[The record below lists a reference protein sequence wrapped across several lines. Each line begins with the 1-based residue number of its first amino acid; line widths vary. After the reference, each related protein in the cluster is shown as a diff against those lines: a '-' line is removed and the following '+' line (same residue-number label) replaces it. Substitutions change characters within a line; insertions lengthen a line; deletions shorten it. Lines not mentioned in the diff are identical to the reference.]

1 MMEYQAMF
9 NFVGGILLVAIG
21 WWCKE
26 IWDSV
31 KTLKEDIKAIE
42 IDLPKNYVSK
52 KDIDSRFDKIDA
64 TLERLFDRLEAKVDK

>member
-9 NFVGGILLVAIG
+9 NFVAGILLVAIG

-31 KTLKEDIKAIE
+31 KALKADIKAIE

-52 KDIDSRFDKIDA
+52 TDIESRFDKIDA
-64 TLERLFDRLEAKVDK
+64 TLERLFDRLDSKADK

>member
-1 MMEYQAMF
+1 MEYQAMF
-9 NFVGGILLVAIG
+9 NLALGAVLVAIG

-31 KTLKEDIKAIE
+31 KALKADIKAIE

-52 KDIDSRFDKIDA
+52 RDIESRFDKIDA
-64 TLERLFDRLEAKVDK
+64 TLERLFDRLDSKVDK

>member
-1 MMEYQAMF
+1 MEYQAMF

-31 KTLKEDIKAIE
+31 KTLKTDIKALE

-52 KDIDSRFDKIDA
+52 KDIENRFDKIDA
-64 TLERLFDRLEAKVDK
+64 TLERLFDRLENKADK

>member
-1 MMEYQAMF
+1 MEFQAMF
-9 NFVGGILLVAIG
+9 NFVGGVLLVAVG

-31 KTLKEDIKAIE
+31 KNLKTDIKALE

-52 KDIDSRFDKIDA
+52 KDIESRFDKIDA
-64 TLERLFDRLEAKVDK
+64 TLERLFDRLENKADK

>member
-1 MMEYQAMF
+1 MDFQAMF
-9 NFVGGILLVAIG
+9 NFVGGAILVGVG

-31 KTLKEDIKAIE
+31 KTLKDDLKAIE

-52 KDIDSRFDKIDA
+52 ADVESRFDKIDA
-64 TLERLFDRLEAKVDK
+64 TLERLFDRLDGKADK

>member
-1 MMEYQAMF
+1 MEFQPMF
-9 NFVGGILLVAIG
+9 NFIGGAILVAVG

-31 KTLKEDIKAIE
+31 KTLKADIKAIE

-52 KDIDSRFDKIDA
+52 IDIENRFDKIDDV
-64 TLERLFDRLEAKVDK
+64 LQRIFDRLENKADK

>member
-1 MMEYQAMF
+1 MEFQPVF
-9 NFVGGILLVAIG
+9 NLIGGAVLVAVG

-31 KTLKEDIKAIE
+31 KALKEDIKAIE

-52 KDIDSRFDKIDA
+52 TDIENRFDKIDA
-64 TLERLFDRLEAKVDK
+64 TLERLFDRLDLKADK

>member
-1 MMEYQAMF
+1 MEYQAMF

-31 KTLKEDIKAIE
+31 KNLKADIKALE

-52 KDIDSRFDKIDA
+52 KDIENRFDKIDA
-64 TLERLFDRLEAKVDK
+64 TLERLFDRLENKADK